1 MSLWLLLWI
10 LVWTIL
16 AFALMGIDKWKAKRG
31 AWRVPGKG
39 SLFLGPG
46 RGKLGG
52 PGWDGPV
59 PPQDP
64 ALVLSPWDAGHPD
77 FAGGGPAPL
86 VLARGLVSLSGKM
99 PKGRGP
105 GGRSSHSLTT

>member
-1 MSLWLLLWI
+1 MAHPGEDI
-10 LVWTIL
+10 VPPGD
-16 AFALMGIDKWKAKRG
+16 FRRG
-31 AWRVPGKG
+31 AG
-39 SLFLGPG
+39 G
-46 RGKLGG
+46 RGG
-52 PGWDGPV
+52 DAPV

-77 FAGGGPAPL
+77 FASGGPAPL
-86 VLARGLVSLSGKM
+86 VLARGLVFLSGKM